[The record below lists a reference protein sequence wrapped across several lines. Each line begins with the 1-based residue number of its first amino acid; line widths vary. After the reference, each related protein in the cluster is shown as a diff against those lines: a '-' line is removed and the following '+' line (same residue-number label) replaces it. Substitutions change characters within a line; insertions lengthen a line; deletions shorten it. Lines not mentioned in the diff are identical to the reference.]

1 MIHSSQRMRS
11 AWIFRYSR
19 EGLPHHG
26 DRRLLALWKVTR
38 SSWRSISTSTPHRN
52 QTRTLNPSARA
63 QHRHSGD
70 PSTAR
75 SRQTREH
82 GALHA
87 GRHQDEARCAAVY
100 VSGEIDRSD
109 RWRQDLLAR
118 RVQRRRFSRGGGR
131 SIFIR
136 DPLAT
141 SAAAPQFCK
150 MCNIIKKPAK
160 KQCLSNRLEET
171 LKRTEENGVE
181 FTVCSN
187 CDE

>member
-118 RVQRRRFSRGGGR
+118 RVQRRRFSRGLGGGR
-131 SIFIR
+131 FLSATPSLRARRRLSFAKHFIFGSDFAFTSI
-136 DPLAT
+136 
-141 SAAAPQFCK
+141 
-150 MCNIIKKPAK
+150 
-160 KQCLSNRLEET
+160 
-171 LKRTEENGVE
+171 G
-181 FTVCSN
+181 
-187 CDE
+187 